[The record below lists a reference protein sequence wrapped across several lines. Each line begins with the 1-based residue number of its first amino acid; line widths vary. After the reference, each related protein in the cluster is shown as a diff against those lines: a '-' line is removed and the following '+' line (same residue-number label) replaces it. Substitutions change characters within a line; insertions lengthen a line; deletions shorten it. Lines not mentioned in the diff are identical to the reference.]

1 VQTDKKRRAP
11 VENRCHPEK
20 NSKTHPEGA
29 TSKCVSK
36 GVRFFQPMKTKKP
49 PERTGGY
56 AMNLTIELLDDV
68 MALFRQDVAESGMS
82 EAELDAFFEE
92 VREEVWQEQQAR
104 KA

>member
-1 VQTDKKRRAP
+1 
-11 VENRCHPEK
+11 
-20 NSKTHPEGA
+20 
-29 TSKCVSK
+29 
-36 GVRFFQPMKTKKP
+36 MKTKKP
-49 PERTGGY
+49 PERTGRY